1 MNRTTLALP
10 LTALLL
16 AACHGGTATPTVSTL
31 ASVNGTVQGAPS
43 GASTVKLL
51 AIDTLPDSAM
61 NPALASAPI
70 SASGTFTLSLPSA
83 AAVTPLL
90 SATSGSDA
98 GVTNNGTCSGSIS
111 NSDPTSQAY
120 SFSYLSVN
128 GIPFSAATVTGNST
142 SATATTKGWIYVNKP
157 TTLSG
162 KVSCASTSGSVT
174 DNTSFSVNMP
184 LLQGWNVINVSVTV
198 VDSSNGS
205 FNTTINAVTG
215 SDGPTTWTPAST
227 LAQSV
232 KPQLLRSQILNSS
245 SLIQGA
251 FSGHLKF

>member
-16 AACHGGTATPTVSTL
+16 AACHGGPVTPTVSTL
-31 ASVNGTVQGAPS
+31 ASVNGTVQGAPG
-43 GASTVKLL
+43 GASTIKLL

-70 SASGTFTLSLPSA
+70 SASGAFTLSLPSA

-90 SATSGSDA
+90 SPISSSDA
-98 GVTNNGTCSGSIS
+98 GVTDDGTCNGRIS
-111 NSDPTSQAY
+111 NSDPTAQAY

-128 GIPFSAATVTGNST
+128 GIPFSASTMTST
-142 SATATTKGWIYVNKP
+142 SVTTKGWIYTTKP

-162 KVSCASTSGSVT
+162 TLTCASISGDVTGSV
-174 DNTSFSVNMP
+174 SVNAP
-184 LLQGWNVINVSVTV
+184 LLQGWNVINVSITEAATN
-198 VDSSNGS
+198 DGS
-205 FNTTINAVTG
+205 LNTTLSAFTG

-232 KPQLLRSQILNSS
+232 KPQLLRSQVLNSS
-245 SLIQGA
+245 TLIQRM